1 MHPAFPF
8 LGHGIGL
15 RHEHFG
21 HLLDEGA
28 AGVDWFEAI
37 SENFFEPGGRPKA
50 VLDKVRAA
58 RPVVLHGVSLGIGGV
73 DPLSETYLGALDA
86 LARRV
91 EPAWVSDHL
100 CWAGHGGA
108 YGHDLW
114 PLPLSEEAL
123 DHVARRVQAV
133 QERLGRPL
141 MLENVSSYVDF
152 VASTVPEWQFL
163 NELARRTGCGLL
175 LDVNN
180 VYVSARNHGFSAEA
194 YVDAIEPAY
203 VGQIHLAGHDDYGAY
218 LFDSHVGPVPDPV
231 WQLYERALRRLGP
244 VSTLVEWDTDVP
256 AYASV
261 VAEASRAASL
271 ARGLLGDVG
280 ASPRTAPGRPP
291 YPLHGP

>member
-8 LGHGIGL
+8 LGHGVGL
-15 RHEHFG
+15 RREHFT
-21 HLLDEGA
+21 HLLGEGP

-50 VLDKVRAA
+50 VLERVRAA

-73 DPLSETYLGALDA
+73 DPLSNEYLDALDA

-100 CWAGHGGA
+100 CWAGYGGA

-123 DHVARRVQAV
+123 AHVAGRVQAV
-133 QERLGRPL
+133 QERLGRPVL
-141 MLENVSSYVDF
+141 LENVSSYVDF
-152 VASTVPEWQFL
+152 AASTVPEWQFL
-163 NELARRTGCGLL
+163 NELARRSGCGLL

-180 VYVSARNHGFSAEA
+180 VYVSAHNHGFSAEA
-194 YVDAIEPAY
+194 YVDAIEPAF
-203 VGQIHLAGHDDYGAY
+203 VGQIHLAGHDDHGAY

-231 WQLYERALRRLGP
+231 WRLYERALARFGP
-244 VSTLVEWDTDVP
+244 VSTLIEWDTDVP
-256 AYASV
+256 PFTAV
-261 VAEASRAASL
+261 VAESERAASIARARFGAVGDL
-271 ARGLLGDVG
+271 APRAPHGL
-280 ASPRTAPGRPP
+280 
-291 YPLHGP
+291 

>member
-15 RHEHFG
+15 RREHFG
-21 HLLDEGA
+21 HLLDGDA

-73 DPLSETYLGALDA
+73 DPLSESYLGALDA
-86 LARRV
+86 LAQRV

-194 YVDAIEPAY
+194 YIDAVEPAH
-203 VGQIHLAGHDDYGAY
+203 VGQIHLAGHDDYGSY
-218 LFDSHVGPVPDPV
+218 LFDSHTGPVPDPV

-271 ARGLLGDVG
+271 AQGLLGDVG